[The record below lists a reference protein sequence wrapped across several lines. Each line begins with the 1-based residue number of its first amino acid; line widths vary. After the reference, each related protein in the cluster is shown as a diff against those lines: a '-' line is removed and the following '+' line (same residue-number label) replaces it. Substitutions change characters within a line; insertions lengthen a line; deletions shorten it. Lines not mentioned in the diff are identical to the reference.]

1 LLYYLATRYLL
12 RALLLSLAL
21 LLTPAR
27 RRPPRSSLRLLCTAI
42 GYALQRVQLFC
53 ACLTLGLTNARKLLH
68 GRSTDYAAAEGPAR
82 LLPEHRLELQGG
94 GQEFEL
100 VLVGVSRFNF
110 GFLLEDIPLLELGL
124 GVGPIRLLLL
134 GRPEKGLPF
143 QLEQFEVNLAR
154 KFENCLREVHE
165 EATERDVEEVQ
176 GRRVELQVGSD
187 AANRVQEGDA
197 DICHLVCGKREVEVE
212 KVLLKGLI
220 AKHFNC

>member
-1 LLYYLATRYLL
+1 MYDLAARYLL

-27 RRPPRSSLRLLCTAI
+27 RRPPRPGLRLLCTAI
-42 GYALQRVQLFC
+42 GYALKWVQLFC
-53 ACLTLGLTNARKLLH
+53 ACLTLGLIDTRKLLH
-68 GRSTDYAAAEGPAR
+68 GWSADYAAAEGPAR

-100 VLVGVSRFNF
+100 VLVGVSRLHFR
-110 GFLLEDIPLLELGL
+110 FLLEDIPLLELGL
-124 GVGPIRLLLL
+124 GVRPIRLFLL
-134 GRPEKGLPF
+134 GRPEEGLPL
-143 QLEQFEVNLAR
+143 QLEQFEVNLAG

-187 AANRVQEGDA
+187 AANRVQKGDA

-212 KVLLKGLI
+212 KVLLEGLI
-220 AKHFNC
+220 AEHFNC

>member
-1 LLYYLATRYLL
+1 LLYNLTTRYLL

-21 LLTPAR
+21 LLSPAPH
-27 RRPPRSSLRLLCTAI
+27 RPPRPGLCLLCTAI
-42 GYALQRVQLFC
+42 GYALKRVQLFC
-53 ACLTLGLTNARKLLH
+53 TCLILGLVNARKLLH
-68 GRSTDYAAAEGPAR
+68 GGSTDYAAAEGPTR
-82 LLPEHRLELQGG
+82 FLTEHRLELQGG

-100 VLVGVSRFNF
+100 VLVGVSRLHF

-220 AKHFNC
+220 AEHFNC